1 MPTFKA
7 GGGVGGGGGGG
18 RRGGLHLLGG
28 TQLALQVF
36 DLFLRLTNAP
46 QGILVCDLLALPPI
60 PLLQLPD
67 AAPEFIDL

>member
-7 GGGVGGGGGGG
+7 RGGVGWGGGS
-18 RRGGLHLLGG
+18 HLLGG

-36 DLFLRLTNAP
+36 DLLLCLTNAP
-46 QGILVCDLLALPPI
+46 QGILVRNLLALPPI

-67 AAPEFIDL
+67 AAPEFINL

>member
-7 GGGVGGGGGGG
+7 GGGVGWGS
-18 RRGGLHLLGG
+18 HLLGG

-36 DLFLRLTNAP
+36 NLLLCLTNAP
-46 QGILVCDLLALPPI
+46 QGILIRDLLALPPI